1 MAAIGLSAKF
11 AYSVYFL
18 MLNAIMNMFE
28 KLFTEGNE
36 NAMSLILL
44 EQMRPQIREQLN
56 SIIELRDSL

>member
-1 MAAIGLSAKF
+1 
-11 AYSVYFL
+11 